1 MAAPLDRVIRVFV
14 SSTFRDMQA
23 EREELVKFVFPKLR
37 RICEARGV
45 VWGEVD
51 LRWGISD
58 EQKAEGRVL
67 PICLKEIRRCRPY
80 FIGIL
85 GERYGWVPE
94 GLPASLAAREPW
106 LDDAKDRS
114 VTELEILHGVL
125 NDPDMAAQAF
135 FYFRDPAYIENL
147 PQYERPTHLEGPTSE
162 DIAIFGQAGAAERVA
177 VRKEK
182 LAALKDRIRRSGLP
196 VREDYPDPRELGRLV
211 LEDMTR
217 LIDTLFPESEKPDSL
232 GLEAAGHESSIN
244 TLSRVYVAR
253 PSDYEALDRHAASSG
268 PPLVVT
274 GEPGCGKS
282 ALLANWVRH
291 FREERPDI
299 PVITHFVR
307 ATSASVEE
315 ASMLRR
321 LASELS
327 RTLGL
332 GLDIPDEARAMRGV
346 FSRALAMAGD
356 RGRAVVVIDGLD
368 RLEGRAGPSD
378 ANWLPETIPPG
389 IRLVLGCSPDPIL
402 ESLDGR
408 GWPRHEVALL
418 APEDRRV
425 FIRRYLE
432 LHGKTLSRPHE
443 DMIVAAELS
452 ANPLF
457 VKTLVEE
464 LRLFGSHEELEG
476 RLADYLRAPSVPA
489 LFSLVLARYE
499 EDYDRDRPG
508 LVGDAFSLF
517 YVANRGLA
525 ESELLDLLGTDGAP
539 LPQAIWAPLYMA
551 AESLLADRGGV
562 LSLNSPLIRIALV
575 VAFPYPSSAIALHR
589 KLADYFRTRENG
601 PRKLE
606 ELPVQLW
613 MADDMAKLRDAMA
626 DLPFLKAMVERD
638 LDAAANIWERLER
651 RLRFFR
657 DLPAR
662 LEPTVRARRLCLPDL
677 PGDDGTRPRPP
688 VRDLWQAPGRVAEDR

>member
-389 IRLVLGCSPDPIL
+389 IRLVLGCSPIPSSRVWTGGAGL
-402 ESLDGR
+402 GTRS
-408 GWPRHEVALL
+408 HFS
-418 APEDRRV
+418 RRRTV
-425 FIRRYLE
+425 
-432 LHGKTLSRPHE
+432 
-443 DMIVAAELS
+443 
-452 ANPLF
+452 
-457 VKTLVEE
+457 
-464 LRLFGSHEELEG
+464 
-476 RLADYLRAPSVPA
+476 
-489 LFSLVLARYE
+489 
-499 EDYDRDRPG
+499 
-508 LVGDAFSLF
+508 AFSS
-517 YVANRGLA
+517 G
-525 ESELLDLLGTDGAP
+525 DT
-539 LPQAIWAPLYMA
+539 
-551 AESLLADRGGV
+551 
-562 LSLNSPLIRIALV
+562 
-575 VAFPYPSSAIALHR
+575 SSS
-589 KLADYFRTRENG
+589 T
-601 PRKLE
+601 
-606 ELPVQLW
+606 
-613 MADDMAKLRDAMA
+613 
-626 DLPFLKAMVERD
+626 
-638 LDAAANIWERLER
+638 
-651 RLRFFR
+651 
-657 DLPAR
+657 AR
-662 LEPTVRARRLCLPDL
+662 P
-677 PGDDGTRPRPP
+677 
-688 VRDLWQAPGRVAEDR
+688 